1 MLKKSFI
8 FLLLAVFLNVS
19 FFAADVFAGPYDT
32 VYITRTG
39 AKYHY
44 RNCRTLAR
52 SRQIYEISVQ
62 EAKNRGYTA
71 CKVCRPPVAENKKVR
86 EAYVAHCFA
95 VTDGDTVKVAHEGRE
110 VKIRL
115 YGIDCPESGQLFGT
129 PAKRK
134 TEEFAQGKR
143 VRVEVLDIDRYG
155 RQVAL
160 VRTDNVLLQESL
172 IHAGLAWVYP
182 QYCKIALCEEWKRLE
197 AQARENKAGLWKS
210 EHSIPPWEW
219 RRM

>member
-1 MLKKSFI
+1 MLRKTFI
-8 FLLLAVFLNVS
+8 FLFTAVFLSVS

-52 SRQIYEISVQ
+52 SRQIHEINIQ
-62 EAKNRGYTA
+62 EAKSRGYTA

-95 VTDGDTVKVAHEGRE
+95 VTDGDTVKVDHEGRE

-115 YGIDCPESGQLFGT
+115 YG
-129 PAKRK
+129 
-134 TEEFAQGKR
+134 
-143 VRVEVLDIDRYG
+143 
-155 RQVAL
+155 RQIAL
-160 VRTDNVLLQESL
+160 VRTDTVLLQESL
-172 IHAGLAWVYP
+172 VLAGLAWVYP
-182 QYCKIALCEEWKRLE
+182 QYCKIALCEEWKQLE
-197 AQARENKAGLWKS
+197 AQAREDKAGLWKS
-210 EHSIPPWEW
+210 ENSIAPWEW